1 MSFATLQ
8 EAWGVPT
15 FGVEE
20 IKPEMKEVEVQ
31 QRVLDRTEAS
41 QRSHQ
46 FVTSYLRDVYEQH
59 GVVGI
64 MSLLD
69 DRAVKELRM
78 NALLSFDW
86 LDANT
91 LLALFVC
98 VCALWLIMDMLRRRG
113 G

>member
-20 IKPEMKEVEVQ
+20 IKPEMKDVEVQ
-31 QRVLDRTEAS
+31 QRVLDRAEAS
-41 QRSHQ
+41 QRSHL
-46 FVTSYLRDVYEQH
+46 FVANYLRDVYDQH
-59 GVVGI
+59 GISGV

-69 DRAVKELRM
+69 ANVVKELRM

-91 LLALFVC
+91 LLTLFVC

-113 G
+113 